1 LYEEPCFTFRFADD
15 RRIPRFHLEGVSA
28 GRSIRVFA
36 ADPQTLQPG
45 VLLATG
51 VVGEGG
57 WVDLPQAIVVRV
69 GDVFVVYP
77 VGNSEGTRQ

>member
-1 LYEEPCFTFRFADD
+1 MFRFADD
-15 RRIPRFHLEGVSA
+15 RVIPRFHLKGVPA
-28 GRSIRVFA
+28 GRSCHVFA

-51 VVGEGG
+51 VVDEGG
-57 WVDLPQAIVVRV
+57 WVDLPQPIVVSA

-77 VGNSEGTRQ
+77 EETNKGTRP